1 MAAILAN
8 ANDKPTMAA
17 ATSIYDPKHRKAL
30 EDFTQRLLT
39 QVHHR
44 YDIPYEYLLRDIYD
58 TMVWSAPAPPS
69 ATPRSKKI
77 TCDATPVKPKTMK
90 PKTPTQTNATP
101 EEESKKA
108 INKESKKKSNKDI
121 QKDSKKGK
129 EANPSS
135 TIKKKKK
142 LRHLE
147 LLVVDDGEP
156 FWVDARTGLLYTYKD
171 KAAKLAIASL
181 HPTLGG
187 SSSGSNSLDP
197 SLAPESCSK
206 SKIWM

>member
-108 INKESKKKSNKDI
+108 INKESKKKATKTSRK
-121 QKDSKKGK
+121 
-129 EANPSS
+129 
-135 TIKKKKK
+135 TV
-142 LRHLE
+142 RR
-147 LLVVDDGEP
+147 
-156 FWVDARTGLLYTYKD
+156 ARR
-171 KAAKLAIASL
+171 
-181 HPTLGG
+181 PTLRVPSKRKRSCGIWN
-187 SSSGSNSLDP
+187 SWWWTMVNRSGWMPEQACSTRIRTRQRSWP
-197 SLAPESCSK
+197 SLLCIPR
-206 SKIWM
+206 